1 MNQRTRL
8 ALFAAG
14 MLASLA
20 ALAASGHAQAGSGGV
35 QIHGVDASGYPTI
48 RLSVVTPTA
57 SPTPPSFKENGAY
70 VAGYQA
76 AALGRSKSVVLAV
89 DWSRSMAGQS
99 LVDAANGAR
108 SFVAAKPPADRIE
121 VIAFGSHPVKL
132 TQFSSA
138 TIDADDA
145 LRTMNIDPKSGTAL
159 YDAIVLGANSLN
171 AEQSA
176 GRVLIVLTDGK
187 DVSSKASLEQAI
199 KSARD
204 AGVAV
209 YPIAIAGRDFTA
221 EPLQRIA
228 KETGGAYHR
237 AASSSTLRQIYGSI
251 AAELARTWRVSYI
264 TAARPG
270 AHVELTASI
279 AGVGSSSTN
288 LTIQGSSGGSSQG
301 GGSALVPVSAGGIGG
316 TLAIMLAV
324 GGLVLLAGVLLI
336 AGSRRAWV
344 RERLEPHVSASSHRV
359 KEARKRERLAAAA
372 GLFHATERALGN
384 LRQWRSA
391 QKLLER
397 ADIRLRTVEL
407 FYIMVGAGIA
417 GGLIGAL
424 GRFPSWA
431 ILVMMLFAAFLPY
444 GFVSFKAKSRL
455 KAFENQLPDLLITVA
470 ASLKAGH
477 SFRQGIQTLVDE
489 GQDPAAGEFRR
500 VLTDTQLGRPMEDA
514 LLEMSERVGSKNFEF
529 AITAVT
535 IQRQV
540 GGSLAGL
547 FDMVADTVRQ
557 RQQFTR
563 KIRSLTAMGRMS
575 AYVLIGLP
583 FFIAGAITLLNSMY
597 MDPLYHTA
605 KGHLLIGMMLVL
617 MAFGSLILKKI
628 VSFKG

>member
-1 MNQRTRL
+1 VNQRTRL

-14 MLASLA
+14 MMAGLA
-20 ALAASGHAQAGSGGV
+20 ALAASGQAQSGGI
-35 QIHGVDASGYPTI
+35 QIHGVDASSYPTV
-48 RLSVVTPTA
+48 RLSVVTPTP
-57 SPTPPSFKENGAY
+57 SPTPPSVKEGGRY
-70 VAGYQA
+70 VAGFQA

-108 SFVAAKPPADRIE
+108 SFVAAKPAADRIE
-121 VIAFGSHPVKL
+121 VIAFGSHPVRL

-145 LRTMNIDPKSGTAL
+145 LRTMNVDPKSGTAL
-159 YDAIVLGANSLN
+159 YDAIILGSETLAK
-171 AEQSA
+171 EESA

-187 DVSSKASLEQAI
+187 DVSSKASLAKAI

-209 YPIAIAGRDFTA
+209 YPIAIAGPDFTV

-228 KETGGAYHR
+228 RETGGAYYR
-237 AASSSTLRQIYGSI
+237 AASSHTLRKIYGSI
-251 AAELARTWRVSYI
+251 AAELARTWRVTYV

-270 AHVELTASI
+270 QHVELQASI
-279 AGVGSSSTN
+279 PGLGSATTTLDVPGSSAAGSHGSGST
-288 LTIQGSSGGSSQG
+288 
-301 GGSALVPVSAGGIGG
+301 LVPDSAGGIGG

-324 GGLVLLAGVLLI
+324 GGLVLLAGVLLV

-344 RERLEPHVSASSHRV
+344 RERLEPHVSASSNRV
-359 KEARKRERLAAAA
+359 KAARKRERFAAAA

-384 LRQWRSA
+384 LKQWRSA
-391 QKLLER
+391 QKMLER

-407 FYIMVGAGIA
+407 FYIMVGAGLTGGFIA
-417 GGLIGAL
+417 AL
-424 GRFPSWA
+424 ARFPSWA
-431 ILVMMLFAAFLPY
+431 ILIAMLFGAFVPY

-514 LLEMSERVGSKNFEF
+514 LLEMSDRVGSKNFEF

-557 RQQFTR
+557 RQQFAR

-575 AYVLIGLP
+575 AYVLIALP
-583 FFIAGAITLLNSMY
+583 FFIAGAITLMNRMY
-597 MDPLYHTA
+597 MDPLYHTS
-605 KGHLLIGMMLVL
+605 KGHFLIGMMLVL

>member
-1 MNQRTRL
+1 MNHRTRL

-20 ALAASGHAQAGSGGV
+20 ALAASGHAQAGGGGV
-35 QIHGVDASGYPTI
+35 QIHGVDASGYPTV
-48 RLSVVTPTA
+48 RLSVVTPAA
-57 SPTPPSFKENGAY
+57 SPTPPGLKEGGRY
-70 VAGYQA
+70 VAGFQA
-76 AALGRSKSVVLAV
+76 SALGRSKSVVLAV

-145 LRTMNIDPKSGTAL
+145 LRTMNVDPKSGTAL
-159 YDAIVLGANSLN
+159 YDAIVMGADSLN
-171 AEQSA
+171 AEESA

-187 DVSSKASLEQAI
+187 DVSSKSSLDAAV

-209 YPIAIAGRDFTA
+209 YPIAISGPDFTPG
-221 EPLQRIA
+221 PLQRLA
-228 KETGGAYHR
+228 RETGGAYHS
-237 AASSSTLRQIYGSI
+237 AASSAALRQIYGSI

-270 AHVELTASI
+270 AHVDLTASI
-279 AGVGSSSTN
+279 AGVGSASTN
-288 LTIQGSSGGSSQG
+288 LTIPGSSSNGSQGSGSK
-301 GGSALVPVSAGGIGG
+301 LVPISAGGLGG

-324 GGLVLLAGVLLI
+324 GGLVLLAGVLMI

-344 RERLEPHVSASSHRV
+344 RERLEPHISASSNRV
-359 KEARKRERLAAAA
+359 KAARKRERLAAAA
-372 GLFHATERALGN
+372 GLFHATERAFGN
-384 LRQWRSA
+384 LKQWRSA

-397 ADIRLRTVEL
+397 ADIHLRTVEL
-407 FYIMVGAGIA
+407 FYIMVGAGLVAGFIA
-417 GGLIGAL
+417 AVGG
-424 GRFPSWA
+424 FPSWA
-431 ILVMMLFAAFLPY
+431 ILVLMLVGASLPY
-444 GFVSFKAKSRL
+444 GFVAFKAKSRL
-455 KAFENQLPDLLITVA
+455 KAFENQLPDLLITIA

-500 VLTDTQLGRPMEDA
+500 VMTDTSLGRPMEDA

-557 RQQFTR
+557 RQQFSR

-575 AYVLIGLP
+575 AYVLIALP
-583 FFIAGAITLLNSMY
+583 FFIAGAITLMNRMY

-605 KGHLLIGMMLVL
+605 KGHFLIGMMLVL

>member
-1 MNQRTRL
+1 VNHRTRL
-8 ALFAAG
+8 ALVAAG

-20 ALAASGHAQAGSGGV
+20 ALAASGHAQAGGV
-35 QIHGVDASGYPTI
+35 QIHGVDASSYPTV
-48 RLSVVTPTA
+48 RLSVVTATA
-57 SPTPPSFKENGAY
+57 SPTPPGVKEDGGY
-70 VAGYQA
+70 VAGFQA
-76 AALGRSKSVVLAV
+76 SALGRSKSVVLAV

-108 SFVAAKPPADRIE
+108 SFVAAKPAADRIE
-121 VIAFGSHPVKL
+121 VIAFGSRPVKL

-145 LRTMNIDPKSGTAL
+145 LRTMNVDPKSGTAL
-159 YDAIVLGANSLN
+159 YDAIVMGSAALN
-171 AEQSA
+171 AEESA

-187 DVSSKASLEQAI
+187 DVSSKSSLDKAI
-199 KSARD
+199 KSARR

-209 YPIAIAGRDFTA
+209 YPIAIAGPDFTA
-221 EPLQRIA
+221 EPLQRLA
-228 KETGGAYHR
+228 RETGGGYHR
-237 AASSSTLRQIYGSI
+237 AASSATLRQIYGSI

-270 AHVELTASI
+270 AHVDLTASI
-279 AGVGSSSTN
+279 AGVGSASTSLTIPGSSSSTS
-288 LTIQGSSGGSSQG
+288 QGSGSK
-301 GGSALVPVSAGGIGG
+301 LVPVSAGGIGG

-324 GGLVLLAGVLLI
+324 GGLVLLAGILMI

-344 RERLEPHVSASSHRV
+344 RERLQPHVSASSNRV

-372 GLFHATERALGN
+372 GLFHATERAFGN
-384 LRQWRSA
+384 LKQWRSA

-397 ADIRLRTVEL
+397 ADIHLRTVEL
-407 FYIMVGAGIA
+407 FYIMVGAGLA
-417 GGLIGAL
+417 GGLIAAL
-424 GRFPSWA
+424 GGFPSWA
-431 ILVMMLFAAFLPY
+431 ILITMLFAAFLPY

-500 VLTDTQLGRPMEDA
+500 VMTDTSLGRPMEDA
-514 LLEMSERVGSKNFEF
+514 LLEMSDRVGSKNFEF

-557 RQQFTR
+557 RQQFSR

-575 AYVLIGLP
+575 AYVLIALP
-583 FFIAGAITLLNSMY
+583 FFIAGAITLMNRMY

-605 KGHLLIGMMLVL
+605 KGHFLIGMMLVL

>member
-1 MNQRTRL
+1 MNHRTRL

-14 MLASLA
+14 MVAGLA
-20 ALAASGHAQAGSGGV
+20 ALAASGHAQAGGV
-35 QIHGVDASGYPTI
+35 QVRGIDASGYPTI

-57 SPTPPSFKENGAY
+57 SPTPPSVKEAGAY
-70 VAGYQA
+70 VAGFQA
-76 AALGRSKSVVLAV
+76 VALGRSKSVVLAV

-108 SFVAAKPPADRIE
+108 SFVAAKPAADRIE

-159 YDAIVLGANSLN
+159 YDAIVLGAGALK

-187 DVSSKASLEQAI
+187 DVSSKASLDKAI
-199 KSARD
+199 KSARA

-209 YPIAIAGRDFTA
+209 YPIAIAGPDFTA

-228 KETGGAYHR
+228 RETGGDYHR
-237 AASSSTLRQIYGSI
+237 AASSGTLKQIYRSI
-251 AAELARTWRVSYI
+251 AAELARTWRVTYI

-270 AHVELTASI
+270 ALLALQASI
-279 AGVGSSSTN
+279 PGVGTATTN
-288 LTIQGSSGGSSQG
+288 VTIPGSSGGDSHGS
-301 GGSALVPVSAGGIGG
+301 GSALVPVSAGGIGG

-324 GGLVLLAGVLLI
+324 GGLVLLAGALLM
-336 AGSRRAWV
+336 AGQRRAWV

-359 KEARKRERLAAAA
+359 KEARKRERFAAAA
-372 GLFHATERALGN
+372 GLLHATERTLGN
-384 LRQWRSA
+384 LKHWRSA

-407 FYIMVGAGIA
+407 FYVMVGAGIA
-417 GGLIGAL
+417 GGLVGAL
-424 GRFPSWA
+424 GGFPSWA
-431 ILVMMLFAAFLPY
+431 VLIMTLVGAFLPY
-444 GFVSFKAKSRL
+444 AVVSFKAKRRL

-500 VLTDTQLGRPMEDA
+500 VMTDTSLGRPMEDA

-557 RQQFTR
+557 RQQFSR
-563 KIRSLTAMGRMS
+563 KIRSLTAMGKMS

-583 FFIAGAITLLNSMY
+583 FFIAGAITLMNRMY
-597 MDPLYHTA
+597 MDPLYHTS
-605 KGHLLIGMMLVL
+605 KGHFLIGMMLVL

>member
-1 MNQRTRL
+1 MNHRTRL

-14 MLASLA
+14 MVASLA
-20 ALAASGHAQAGSGGV
+20 ALAASGHAQSGGV
-35 QIHGVDASGYPTI
+35 QIHGVDASNYPTV
-48 RLSVVTPTA
+48 RLSVVTPA
-57 SPTPPSFKENGAY
+57 PSSRPPKVKEGGRD
-70 VAGYQA
+70 VAGFQA

-121 VIAFGSHPVKL
+121 VIAFGSHPVRL

-145 LRTMNIDPKSGTAL
+145 LRTMNVDPKSGTAL
-159 YDAIVLGANSLN
+159 YDAIVLGSQTLA
-171 AEQSA
+171 AEESA

-187 DVSSKASLEQAI
+187 DVSSKASLDKAI
-199 KSARD
+199 KAARS

-209 YPIAIAGRDFTA
+209 YPIAIAGPDFTV

-228 KETGGAYHR
+228 RETGGAYYS
-237 AASSSTLRQIYGSI
+237 AASSHTLRRIYGSI
-251 AAELARTWRVSYI
+251 AADLARTWRVTYV

-270 AHVELTASI
+270 QNVELQASFPGLGSATANLN
-279 AGVGSSSTN
+279 VPGSSS
-288 LTIQGSSGGSSQG
+288 SQG
-301 GGSALVPVSAGGIGG
+301 AGSALVPVSAGGIGG

-336 AGSRRAWV
+336 AGSRRAWL

-359 KEARKRERLAAAA
+359 NEARKRERLAAAA

-384 LRQWRSA
+384 LKHWRSA

-407 FYIMVGAGIA
+407 FYIMVGSGVA
-417 GGLIGAL
+417 GGLVGAL

-431 ILVMMLFAAFLPY
+431 ILIMMLVGAFLPY

-583 FFIAGAITLLNSMY
+583 FFIAGAITLMNRMY

-605 KGHLLIGMMLVL
+605 KGHFLIGMMLVL

>member
-1 MNQRTRL
+1 MNHRTRF
-8 ALFAAG
+8 ALLAAG
-14 MLASLA
+14 FVASLA
-20 ALAASGHAQAGSGGV
+20 ALAASGHAQSAGV
-35 QIHGVDASGYPTI
+35 QIHGVDTSAYPTV
-48 RLSVVTPTA
+48 RLSVVTPSA
-57 SPTPPSFKENGAY
+57 SPTPPSLKENGVY
-70 VAGYQA
+70 VAGLQA
-76 AALGRSKSVVLAV
+76 ATLSRSKSVVLAV

-99 LVDAANGAR
+99 LVDAATGAR
-108 SFVAAKPPADRIE
+108 SFVAAKPAADRIE

-145 LRTMNIDPKSGTAL
+145 LRSMNVDRKPGTAL
-159 YDAIVLGANSLN
+159 YDAIVLGSNSLA
-171 AEQSA
+171 AEESA

-187 DVSSKASLEQAI
+187 DVSSAESLATAI
-199 KSARD
+199 KVARD
-204 AGVAV
+204 AGVTV
-209 YPIAIAGRDFTA
+209 YPIAIASPDFTT

-228 KETGGAYHR
+228 RETGGTYYS
-237 AASSSTLRQIYGSI
+237 AASSSALRRIYGSL
-251 AAELARTWRVSYI
+251 AAELARTWRVSYV

-270 AHVELTASI
+270 AHVELEASI
-279 AGVGSSSTN
+279 PGLGSAKSPLAIPGSTAAGS
-288 LTIQGSSGGSSQG
+288 QSSGSP
-301 GGSALVPVSAGGIGG
+301 LVPDSAGGIGG
-316 TLAIMLAV
+316 TLAIMVAV
-324 GGLVLLAGVLLI
+324 GGLVLLAGALLM
-336 AGSRRAWV
+336 AGQRRAWV
-344 RERLEPHVSASSHRV
+344 RERLDPHVAASGHRV
-359 KEARKRERLAAAA
+359 KQARKRERLEAAA
-372 GLFHATERALGN
+372 GIFRATERAFGN
-384 LRQWRSA
+384 LKQWRSA

-397 ADIRLRTVEL
+397 ADIQLRTVEL
-407 FYIMVGAGIA
+407 FYIMLGAGLV
-417 GGLIGAL
+417 GGLVGTL
-424 GRFPSWA
+424 GGFPGVA
-431 ILVMMLFAAFLPY
+431 VLLTMLISACLPY
-444 GFVSFKAKSRL
+444 GFVSFKATSRL

-500 VLTDTQLGRPMEDA
+500 VLTDTQLGRPMEDS
-514 LLEMSERVGSKNFEF
+514 LLEMSDRVGSKNFEF

-557 RQQFTR
+557 RQQFAR

-583 FFIAGAITLLNSMY
+583 FFIAGAITVLNRQY

-605 KGHLLIGMMLVL
+605 KGHFLIGMMLAL

>member
-1 MNQRTRL
+1 MNHRTRL

-14 MLASLA
+14 MAASLA
-20 ALAASGHAQAGSGGV
+20 ALAASGQAQSGGI
-35 QIHGVDASGYPTI
+35 QIHGVDASSYPTV
-48 RLSVVTPTA
+48 RLSVVTPAPST
-57 SPTPPSFKENGAY
+57 SPPKVQEDGRD
-70 VAGYQA
+70 VAGFQA

-108 SFVAAKPPADRIE
+108 SFVAAKRHADRVE
-121 VIAFGSHPVKL
+121 VIAFGSHPVRL

-145 LRTMNIDPKSGTAL
+145 LRTMNVDPKSGTAL
-159 YDAIVLGANSLN
+159 YDAIILGSQNLD
-171 AEQSA
+171 AEESA

-187 DVSSKASLEQAI
+187 DVSSKASLEKAI
-199 KSARD
+199 KAARR

-209 YPIAIAGRDFTA
+209 YPIAIAGPDFTA

-228 KETGGAYHR
+228 RETGGAYYS
-237 AASSSTLRQIYGSI
+237 AASSHTLRQIYGSI
-251 AAELARTWRVSYI
+251 AAELARTWRVTYFTS
-264 TAARPG
+264 ARPG
-270 AHVELTASI
+270 QNVELQASFAGLGSATA
-279 AGVGSSSTN
+279 N
-288 LTIQGSSGGSSQG
+288 LDVPGSSGSQG
-301 GGSALVPVSAGGIGG
+301 SGSALVPDSAGGIGG

-336 AGSRRAWV
+336 AGSRRAWL
-344 RERLEPHVSASSHRV
+344 RERLEPHVSASTHRV
-359 KEARKRERLAAAA
+359 NEARKRERLAAAA

-384 LRQWRSA
+384 LKHWRSA

-407 FYIMVGAGIA
+407 FYIMVGSGVA
-417 GGLIGAL
+417 GGLVGTL
-424 GRFPSWA
+424 GRFPSWV
-431 ILVMMLFAAFLPY
+431 IVIMMLVCAFLPY
-444 GFVSFKAKSRL
+444 GFVTFKAKSRL

-557 RQQFTR
+557 RQQFAR

-583 FFIAGAITLLNSMY
+583 FFIAGAITLMNRVY

-605 KGHLLIGMMLVL
+605 KGHFLIGMMLVL

>member
-14 MLASLA
+14 MVASLA
-20 ALAASGHAQAGSGGV
+20 ALAASGHAQSGGV
-35 QIHGVDASGYPTI
+35 QIHGVDANNYPTV
-48 RLSVVTPTA
+48 RLSVVTP
-57 SPTPPSFKENGAY
+57 SPSARPPRVTEGGRD
-70 VAGYQA
+70 VAGFQA

-108 SFVAAKPPADRIE
+108 SFVAAKRQADRIE
-121 VIAFGSHPVKL
+121 VIAFGSHPVRL

-145 LRTMNIDPKSGTAL
+145 LRTMNVDPKSGTAL
-159 YDAIVLGANSLN
+159 YDAIVLGSQNLA
-171 AEQSA
+171 AEESA
-176 GRVLIVLTDGK
+176 GRVMIVLTDGK
-187 DVSSKASLEQAI
+187 DVSSKSTLADAI
-199 KSARD
+199 SSARKV
-204 AGVAV
+204 GVAV
-209 YPIAIAGRDFTA
+209 YPIAIAGPEFTA
-221 EPLQRIA
+221 QPLQRIA
-228 KETGGAYHR
+228 RETGGAYHS
-237 AASSSTLRQIYGSI
+237 AASSHALRQIYSSI
-251 AAELARTWRVSYI
+251 ASELARTWRVTYV

-270 AHVELTASI
+270 QQVELQASFPGLGS
-279 AGVGSSSTN
+279 AKANLAVPGSSSS
-288 LTIQGSSGGSSQG
+288 QGS
-301 GGSALVPVSAGGIGG
+301 GSALVPVSAGGIGG

-336 AGSRRAWV
+336 AGSRRAWL

-359 KEARKRERLAAAA
+359 AQARKRERLAAAA
-372 GLFHATERALGN
+372 GLFHATERAFGN
-384 LRQWRSA
+384 LKQWRSA

-407 FYIMVGAGIA
+407 FYIMVGAGI
-417 GGLIGAL
+417 GGGFVGAV
-424 GRFPSWA
+424 GGFPSWA
-431 ILVMMLFAAFLPY
+431 ILIMMLLGAFLPY

-557 RQQFTR
+557 RQQFAR

-583 FFIAGAITLLNSMY
+583 FFIAGAITLMNHMY

-605 KGHLLIGMMLVL
+605 KGHFLIGMMLVL

>member
-1 MNQRTRL
+1 MNHRTRL

-14 MLASLA
+14 MVASLA
-20 ALAASGHAQAGSGGV
+20 ALAASGHAQSGGI
-35 QIHGVDASGYPTI
+35 QIHGVDASGYPTV
-48 RLSVVTPTA
+48 RLSVVTPTP
-57 SPTPPSFKENGAY
+57 SPTPPSMKEGGRD
-70 VAGYQA
+70 VAGFQA

-108 SFVAAKPPADRIE
+108 SFVAAKRHADRIE
-121 VIAFGSHPVKL
+121 VIAFGSHAVRL

-145 LRTMNIDPKSGTAL
+145 LRTMNIDPKPGTAL
-159 YDAIVLGANSLN
+159 YDAIVLGSQTLD
-171 AEQSA
+171 AEESA
-176 GRVLIVLTDGK
+176 GRVMIVLTDGK
-187 DVSSKASLEQAI
+187 DVSSKASLDEAI
-199 KSARD
+199 KSARH

-209 YPIAIAGRDFTA
+209 YPIAIAGPDFTPEA
-221 EPLQRIA
+221 LQRIA
-228 KETGGAYHR
+228 RETGGAYYR
-237 AASSSTLRQIYGSI
+237 AASSSTLRRVYGSI
-251 AAELARTWRVSYI
+251 AAELARTWRVTYV

-270 AHVELTASI
+270 AHVDLQASI
-279 AGVGSSSTN
+279 PGLGSATTN
-288 LTIQGSSGGSSQG
+288 LTIPGSSAAGSHGS
-301 GGSALVPVSAGGIGG
+301 GSALVPVSAGGIGG

-336 AGSRRAWV
+336 AGSRRAWL
-344 RERLEPHVSASSHRV
+344 RERLEPHVSASTHRV
-359 KEARKRERLAAAA
+359 NQARKRERLAAAA
-372 GLFHATERALGN
+372 GLFHATERAFGN
-384 LRQWRSA
+384 LKQWRSA

-417 GGLIGAL
+417 GGLVGAL

-431 ILVMMLFAAFLPY
+431 ILVTMLFAAFLPY

-489 GQDPAAGEFRR
+489 GQDPAAGEFSR
-500 VLTDTQLGRPMEDA
+500 VITDTSLGRPMEDA
-514 LLEMSERVGSKNFEF
+514 LLEMSDRVGSKNFEF

-563 KIRSLTAMGRMS
+563 KIRSLTAMGRLS

-583 FFIAGAITLLNSMY
+583 FFIAGAITLMNRMY

-605 KGHLLIGMMLVL
+605 KGHFLIGMMLVM

>member
-1 MNQRTRL
+1 VNHRTRL

-14 MLASLA
+14 MVASLA
-20 ALAASGHAQAGSGGV
+20 ALAASGHAQSGGI
-35 QIHGVDASGYPTI
+35 QIHGVDASSYPTI
-48 RLSVVTPTA
+48 RLSVVTPTP
-57 SPTPPSFKENGAY
+57 SSRPPKFTEGGRD
-70 VAGYQA
+70 VAGLQA

-121 VIAFGSHPVKL
+121 VIAFGSHPVRL

-145 LRTMNIDPKSGTAL
+145 LRTMNVDPKSGTAL
-159 YDAIVLGANSLN
+159 YDAIVLGSQTLA
-171 AEQSA
+171 AEESA

-187 DVSSKASLEQAI
+187 DVSSKASLDKAI
-199 KSARD
+199 RAARN

-209 YPIAIAGRDFTA
+209 YPIAIAGPDFTVA
-221 EPLQRIA
+221 PLQRIA
-228 KETGGAYHR
+228 RETGGAYYS
-237 AASSSTLRQIYGSI
+237 AASSHTLRKIYGSI
-251 AAELARTWRVSYI
+251 AAELARTWRVTYV

-270 AHVELTASI
+270 QNVELQASFPGFGS
-279 AGVGSSSTN
+279 AKANLAVPGSSSS
-288 LTIQGSSGGSSQG
+288 QGS
-301 GGSALVPVSAGGIGG
+301 GSALVPVSAGGIGG

-336 AGSRRAWV
+336 AGSRRAWL

-372 GLFHATERALGN
+372 GLFHATERAFGN
-384 LRQWRSA
+384 LKQWRSA

-407 FYIMVGAGIA
+407 FYIMVGSGIA
-417 GGLIGAL
+417 GGLVGAL

-431 ILVMMLFAAFLPY
+431 ILIMMLAGAFLPY
-444 GFVSFKAKSRL
+444 GFVMFKAKGRL

-583 FFIAGAITLLNSMY
+583 FFIAGAITLMNRMY

-605 KGHLLIGMMLVL
+605 KGHFLIGMMLVL

>member
-1 MNQRTRL
+1 MNHRTRL

-20 ALAASGHAQAGSGGV
+20 ALAASGHAQTGGI
-35 QIHGVDASGYPTI
+35 QIHGVDASGYPTV
-48 RLSVVTPTA
+48 RLSVVTPTP
-57 SPTPPSFKENGAY
+57 SPRPPTVMEGGRN
-70 VAGYQA
+70 VAGFQA

-89 DWSRSMAGQS
+89 DWSRSMAGQA

-108 SFVAAKPPADRIE
+108 SFVAAKRHADRIE
-121 VIAFGSHPVKL
+121 VIGFGSHPVRL

-145 LRTMNIDPKSGTAL
+145 LRTMNIDPKPGTAL
-159 YDAIVLGANSLN
+159 YDAIVLGAQTLD
-171 AEQSA
+171 AEESA

-187 DVSSKASLEQAI
+187 DVSSKASLAMAI

-209 YPIAIAGRDFTA
+209 YPIAITGPDFTA
-221 EPLQRIA
+221 EALQRIA
-228 KETGGAYHR
+228 RETGGGYYR
-237 AASSSTLRQIYGSI
+237 AASSSNLRKIYGSI
-251 AAELARTWRVSYI
+251 AAELARTWRVTYV

-270 AHVELTASI
+270 QHVNLQASI
-279 AGVGSSSTN
+279 PGFGSATANLAVPGSSAS
-288 LTIQGSSGGSSQG
+288 QGSGSP
-301 GGSALVPVSAGGIGG
+301 LVPVSAGGIGG
-316 TLAIMLAV
+316 TFAIMLAV
-324 GGLVLLAGVLLI
+324 GGLVLLAGILLI
-336 AGSRRAWV
+336 AGSRRAWL

-359 KEARKRERLAAAA
+359 KEARKRQRLAAAA
-372 GLFHATERALGN
+372 GLFHATERAFGN
-384 LRQWRSA
+384 LKQWRSA

-407 FYIMVGAGIA
+407 FYIMVGSGIV
-417 GGLIGAL
+417 GGLVGIL

-431 ILVMMLFAAFLPY
+431 ILIMMLVGAFLPY

-575 AYVLIGLP
+575 AYVLICLP
-583 FFIAGAITLLNSMY
+583 FFIAGAITLMNRMY
-597 MDPLYHTA
+597 MDPLYHTP
-605 KGHLLIGMMLVL
+605 KGHFLIGMMLVL